1 MIICDNDKQILIK
14 QDGETIGSIFSLK
27 LSNSEAFHAVFDIS
41 KMSNH
46 NVRNITFDLVI
57 SENEMEKEL
66 GLYKVDSHM
75 PLSVKGDYVILTK
88 AQLKKVN

>member
-1 MIICDNDKQILIK
+1 MIVCDNDRQILIK
-14 QDGETIGSIFSLK
+14 QNEETIGSIFSLK
-27 LSNSEAFHAVFDIS
+27 LSNNEAFHVVFNIN

-57 SENEMEKEL
+57 LENEIEKKL

-75 PLSVKGDYVILTK
+75 PLSVKGDYIVLMK
-88 AQLKKVN
+88 AHLKKVN